1 MFTIHLLGAALNFTN
16 EGETSPFGTQY
27 SGAFVEQH
35 ESIVRRHHIFHLKHN
50 NSEICCKK
58 DRTDSFTIDQF

>member
-27 SGAFVEQH
+27 SGGC
-35 ESIVRRHHIFHLKHN
+35 L
-50 NSEICCKK
+50 
-58 DRTDSFTIDQF
+58 